1 MYKITLLCLLMGFFL
16 SATAQ
21 NKQEVD
27 PTGLAPS
34 VSHKTTSV
42 QPASIGETVSVYPQS
57 VDYWTGTTD
66 GTTKTDVS
74 EVRTVD
80 PELGWMV
87 FDISSIPSDAMI
99 TGIVLHGYVND
110 SSWPYWSATPMGT
123 VDPVNDDAATI
134 ATQVSNNADEGI
146 AYIYSN
152 ESGDVP
158 VGYHAYTMESFA
170 SDSLQ
175 AALAQGWFAVGFYDR
190 DGSASYYINF
200 DGWNQTNPPYLEVS
214 YVVPLTHDVGTVSV
228 DMPVLVGSGNVTP
241 TATVF
246 NYSDV
251 SETFDVTMTMGSY
264 SSTKTVTDLAS
275 LTSMQVTFD
284 DWTATPGNYA
294 ADVCTSLGTDPN
306 PDNNCASIDLEVQN
320 PVSFYAYNA
329 YDPDAIIPEGP
340 ATLYQTDPANM
351 TSLAATTSSE
361 FICAGTAG
369 GDGNWYGLMY
379 NSAGTGAQAIYTMDM
394 TTGAMTQV
402 ATTSATENMNGLT
415 WDPTTDTYYGVS
427 STTLYTVDVVTG
439 TCVSVGTLPSATY
452 ITLACSPSG
461 QLYSIDIDNDNFVS
475 IDKTN
480 ADMTV
485 IGPLG
490 FDASYAQDMAFDQS
504 TGMLFWACYNVSN
517 AGGTGEWR
525 IIDPATGESS
535 MLGLIGTAGSE
546 LCALWAPYQVVPVE
560 LTSFNANV
568 NAGNVVLNWTTAT
581 ETNNKGFE
589 VQRSNGGEYQTLGFV
604 QGNGTSTQS
613 HTYTYS
619 DNNVNEGQY
628 TYRLRQVDFDGTADY
643 SNTVEVSVEQPK
655 VYSLTQ
661 NYPNPFNP
669 TTQIN
674 FSLAVDSKVT
684 LKVFDILGQEVATLL
699 NNTITAGAHNITFDA
714 SKLNS
719 GVYLYKIEAN
729 GVDGSS
735 FTSVK
740 KMILTK

>member
-1 MYKITLLCLLMGFFL
+1 MYKITLLCMLMGFFL

-27 PTGLAPS
+27 PTGLAS
-34 VSHKTTSV
+34 SATHKTTSA
-42 QPASIGETVSVYPQS
+42 QPALIGETVSVYPQS

-66 GTTKTDVS
+66 GTTKTDPS

-87 FDISSIPSDAMI
+87 FDLSSIPTNAMI
-99 TGIVLHGYVND
+99 TGITFNGYVND

-123 VDPVNDDAATI
+123 VDPVNDDATTI
-134 ATQVSNNADEGI
+134 YTQVSGNADQGI

-170 SDSLQ
+170 STDLEASLS
-175 AALAQGWFAVGFYDR
+175 QGWFGVGFFDR

-200 DGWNQTNPPYLEVS
+200 DGWNQSNPPYLEVS
-214 YVVPLTHDVGTVSV
+214 YIVPLAHDVGAVSV
-228 DMPVLVGSGNVTP
+228 DMPVLVSTGNVTP
-241 TATVF
+241 TATVY

-251 SETFDVTMTMGSY
+251 SETFDVTMTIGSY
-264 SSTKTVTDLAS
+264 SSTQTVTDLAS

-284 DWTATPGNYA
+284 DWTAAVGNYTI
-294 ADVCTSLGTDPN
+294 DVCTNLGTDPN
-306 PDNNCASIDLEVQN
+306 PDNDCTSSDITVQD
-320 PVSFYAYNA
+320 PFEIYAYNA
-329 YDPDAIIPEGP
+329 YDPGAVLPEGP
-340 ATLYQTDPANM
+340 ASFYQTDPANM
-351 TSLAATTSSE
+351 TSLAATSSSD

-369 GDGNWYGLMY
+369 DGGTWYGLMY
-379 NSAGTGAQAIYTMDM
+379 MSTGTGLQPIYTMDM
-394 TTGAMTQV
+394 TTGTMTQV
-402 ATTSATENMNGLT
+402 ATTSASENMNGMT
-415 WDPTTDTYYGVS
+415 WDPTTNTYYGIS
-427 STTLYTVDVVTG
+427 GTTLYTIDVATG
-439 TCVSVGTLPSATY
+439 TCTAVGSVPAATY
-452 ITLACSPSG
+452 ITLACSPTG
-461 QLYSIDIDNDNFVS
+461 QLYAIDIDNDNFVS
-475 IDKTN
+475 VDKTN
-480 ADMTV
+480 GDVAV
-485 IGPLG
+485 IGALG

-504 TGMLFWACYNVSN
+504 TGTLFWAAYNVS
-517 AGGTGEWR
+517 AGGQGEWR
-525 IIDPATGESS
+525 IIDPSTGSSS
-535 MLGLIGTAGSE
+535 MIGLLGTAGSE
-546 LCALWAPYQVVPVE
+546 LCALWAPWQVVPVE

-589 VQRSNGGEYQTLGFV
+589 VQKNSGNGFQTIAFV
-604 QGNGTSTQS
+604 NGNGTSTRS
-613 HTYTYS
+613 HAYTYS
-619 DNNVNEGQY
+619 DNKVSEGQY
-628 TYRLRQVDFDGTADY
+628 TYRLKQVDFDGTSDY
-643 SNTVEVSVEQPK
+643 SNSVEVSVETPK

-674 FSLAVDSKVT
+674 FSLATDSKVT
-684 LKVFDILGQEVATLL
+684 LKVFDILGREVTTLL
-699 NNTITAGAHNITFDA
+699 NGNITAGAHNVTFDA